1 MVEFSFSRS
10 RYAEAF
16 EKRAFWY
23 KKLIIVVLVLLSTS
37 IAIALPSFGDVIG
50 VLGCVTI
57 SLLSYVLPSAC
68 HLKMTTF
75 SDRKLSQ
82 SKKEVAGQV
91 GMVVLGI
98 SVMIAGTTTQL
109 LAAF

>member
-1 MVEFSFSRS
+1 
-10 RYAEAF
+10 
-16 EKRAFWY
+16 
-23 KKLIIVVLVLLSTS
+23 
-37 IAIALPSFGDVIG
+37 
-50 VLGCVTI
+50 
-57 SLLSYVLPSAC
+57 
-68 HLKMTTF
+68 MTTF